1 LHLTRKIKSLFYFYL
16 KRMEKQAKK
25 YRYLQISQKK
35 IKDPKN
41 QTKIKT
47 EKNLEKMI
55 IKHKMK
61 KKKI

>member
-1 LHLTRKIKSLFYFYL
+1 
-16 KRMEKQAKK
+16 MEKQAKK